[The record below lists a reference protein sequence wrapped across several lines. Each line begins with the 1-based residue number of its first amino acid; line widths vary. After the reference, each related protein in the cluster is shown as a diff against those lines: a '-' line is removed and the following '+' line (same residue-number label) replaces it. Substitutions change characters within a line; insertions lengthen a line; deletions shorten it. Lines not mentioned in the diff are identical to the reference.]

1 VRPAAALEVFLI
13 LSSLLELPQVRT
25 LFLIDSPSPLAAILL
40 ADVCLKVVLLAL
52 EARRKTLYLRLQ
64 YQPLSLESLSGIT
77 NRSFLWWL
85 NAVFSTQYVGFLDRY
100 QLDPVLA
107 TENVGQKLQNAW
119 DQRGKA

>member
-1 VRPAAALEVFLI
+1 MRPAAALEAFLI

-52 EARRKTLYLRLQ
+52 EARRKTSYLRLQ
-64 YQPLSLESLSGIT
+64 YQPLSPESLSGIT

-85 NAVFSTQYVGFLDRY
+85 NAVFSTQYVGFLDQY
-100 QLDPVLA
+100 QLGPVLA